1 MYDIKKHSKRMGI
14 GLFLVIFPIF
24 LFLSWKSVLF
34 NKTFFTFTISKEE
47 KFWKKESAYILNLLN
62 SPLGFNYNLDEDR
75 DLIIIDTTGKTIFQ
89 FGNRFYFNGDSLKHL
104 NKPCFIKTPQGFFAC
119 FPFNNHTT
127 TGTRAFGISAI
138 YYSFLDENTIFKNSP
153 AQRFKFLGKIVISDA
168 PLPDSI
174 KITIKDYYNA
184 CYVIFQN
191 PFEEKELFLLL
202 FSLSILIGLT
212 LLTELWI
219 NCLGKFKIIFLT
231 LYPWLLIFIN
241 HLIFVL
247 YEYEGVEFNGRY
259 ILCLKFINLSYYELF
274 NQILIIIFYVFHQKY
289 NKYRISNNIKLNIL
303 ELVNYYLLLLFIIY
317 IFKDIVSDY
326 DFIRHLSYYLSGK
339 FALINHLLIASL
351 IVASLAISS
360 SLYYNIN
367 KDKKLF
373 IFSLTFS
380 GLLIIWFIIEYEIIA
395 IIALTLLL
403 AFSLILKI
411 QNIKLKETK
420 VGLPFLFFAGIILS
434 VLASIQIF
442 YAMQKHE
449 KHRRFLL
456 LSRLE
461 SIEVGDPILMNDF
474 FEIANKVRK
483 DTVLINNYFDNQI
496 KEADSLFISK
506 YITGN
511 WKQFSV
517 SLTFC
522 TTQDKIRI
530 SPSMNEYNCYDY
542 FKGISGLAD
551 NIFDSAQFFVP
562 IEQGNNV
569 KGYLGCIKLLTDNR
583 KTKSAAIFIEFSYTN
598 FSPSFCFADIFYN
611 KGIWNASETIG
622 YSFARYRSGQ
632 LISYSGS
639 AWFPDR
645 LVSLHDFKETM
656 AEFTK
661 NQTQYTYLTN
671 NQTQTTLIIAR
682 SENILVKFIGIS
694 SVIIFLTLIL
704 GLLYYLIITYDL
716 KHIKELILLLR
727 VRLQIGI
734 LGIVTLVLVVMSL
747 ILNDFYVNSLF
758 QWTQRDIKDKV
769 HSLSLEMD
777 AKLQKDFEILNDFN
791 LLSQWL
797 LKLSNIYFLDIIYFN
812 IDGQMQFSTIPQAT
826 DKRYYNGHLHQRAY
840 QKIIVEGLPYFMHE
854 EKIGGFTYYAVYFPV
869 RNGRNIY
876 GIGCTP
882 VVAGKP
888 ELDNEYRFYTS
899 MMAGLIL
906 IIVLVAISFAF
917 LLSGFVVKPL
927 KLLSENISRLRIG
940 MRNEKIEVIRQD
952 EIGQLSQMYN
962 RLVDELESAILEL
975 RRKERELA
983 WKDVAKQIAHE
994 IKNPL
999 TPIKLQLQ
1007 FLESNFKPND
1017 QHWEERF
1024 KVFSHT
1030 LLEKIEELTRLA
1042 NTFSELAQ
1050 WPASKPELV
1059 DIVGVIKSNTYLAL
1073 TDFNG
1078 KLLFDLPEAPV
1089 WIKIDKY
1096 QIGRMIENLVKNAR
1110 QAIKNESEG
1119 IIKISILI
1127 SQEYVTITIQDNGV
1141 GIAPE
1146 QRERIFMPNFTT
1158 KAFGTGLGLFIS
1170 RNIVINHGGEIDF
1183 SSEPGKGT
1191 VFTIR
1196 LPKS

>member
-1 MYDIKKHSKRMGI
+1 MYDIKKHTKRMGI

-24 LFLSWKSVLF
+24 LFLIWKSGPL
-34 NKTFFTFTISKEE
+34 NKILYTFAISKEE
-47 KFWKKESAYILNLLN
+47 KFWKQESTHILNLLS
-62 SPLGFNYNLDEDR
+62 SPQGFDYNLDEDR
-75 DLIIIDTTGKTIFQ
+75 DIIIVDTAGIAIFQ
-89 FGNRFYFNGDSLKHL
+89 FGNRFFFNGDSLKHITR
-104 NKPCFIKTPQGFFAC
+104 PCFIKTSQGFFIC
-119 FPFNNHTT
+119 FPFDNHPTSK
-127 TGTRAFGISAI
+127 TRAFGISAI
-138 YYSFLDENTIFKNSP
+138 YYSFLDENTNFKNSP
-153 AQRFKFLGKIVISDA
+153 SQRFKFLGKIEISDV
-168 PLPDSI
+168 PLPDSL
-174 KITIKDYYNA
+174 KIIIEDYCNA
-184 CYVIFQN
+184 CYIIFKN
-191 PFEEKELFLLL
+191 PFEEKNLFLLL
-202 FSLSILIGLT
+202 FSLSIIIGLT

-219 NCLGKFKIIFLT
+219 NFLGKFKILFFT
-231 LYPWLLIFIN
+231 LYPWLLILIN
-241 HLIFVL
+241 HFIFSF
-247 YEYEGVEFNGRY
+247 YELKGVEFNGRY
-259 ILCLKFINLSYYELF
+259 ILCFKFFNLSYYELF
-274 NQILIIIFYVFHQKY
+274 NQILIIIFYVFHQKF
-289 NKYRISNNIKLNIL
+289 NKYSITHKTSLNIIGL
-303 ELVNYYLLLLFIIY
+303 INYYLLLLFLIY
-317 IFKDIVSDY
+317 LFNDTVSDY
-326 DFIRHLSYYLSGK
+326 DFIRHLSYYSSGK
-339 FALINHLLIASL
+339 FSLINHL
-351 IVASLAISS
+351 IVASFIIAFLAISV
-360 SLYYNIN
+360 SLYFYMN
-367 KDKKLF
+367 KSKKLF
-373 IFSLTFS
+373 IVSLGLS
-380 GLLIIWFIIEYEIIA
+380 GLLIIWSIIDCKTIT
-395 IIALTLLL
+395 IIAL
-403 AFSLILKI
+403 ALILTYFLISKI
-411 QNIKLKETK
+411 QNVKLKESK
-420 VGLPFLFFAGIILS
+420 VKLPFLIFYEVILS
-434 VLASIQIF
+434 LLASLLIF
-442 YAMQKHE
+442 YSMQKHE
-449 KHRRFLL
+449 KDRRFLL

-461 SIEVGDPILMNDF
+461 SIEMGDPIFMNDF
-474 FEIANKVRK
+474 FEIANKICE
-483 DTVLINNYFDNQI
+483 DTILINNYYDSKI
-496 KEADSLFISK
+496 KEADSLLINR
-506 YITGN
+506 YLTGN

-522 TTQDKIRI
+522 TAQDKIRI
-530 SPSMNEYNCYDY
+530 SPSMNEYNCYNY
-542 FKGISGLAD
+542 FKSISGLA
-551 NIFDSAQFFVP
+551 NNVFDSTHFFVP

-569 KGYLGCIKLLTDNR
+569 KGYLGCIKLLADNR
-583 KTKSAAIFIEFSYTN
+583 KSNSATIFIEFSYAN

-611 KGIWNASETIG
+611 KGIWSATETIG
-622 YSFARYRSGQ
+622 YSFARYHSGQ
-632 LISYSGS
+632 LISHSGS

-645 LVSLHDFKETM
+645 LGSLHEFKETM
-656 AEFTK
+656 AEFSK
-661 NQTQYTYLTN
+661 NQTNYTYLTN

-682 SENILVKFIGIS
+682 SENNLVKFIGIS
-694 SVIIFLTLIL
+694 SVIIFLTFIL
-704 GLLYYLIITYDL
+704 GLLFYLIITYDL

-734 LGIVTLVLVVMSL
+734 LGIVTLVLFVMSL
-747 ILNDFYVNSLF
+747 ILNDFYINSLF

-769 HSLSLEMD
+769 HSLSLEID
-777 AKLQKDFEILNDFN
+777 AKLQKDHKILNDIN

-812 IDGQMQFSTIPQAT
+812 IDGQMQISTIPQAT
-826 DKRYYNGHLHQRAY
+826 DERYFNGHLHHRAY
-840 QKIIVEGLPYFMHE
+840 QKIIIEGLPYYMHE
-854 EKIGGFTYYAVYFPV
+854 EKLGGFTYYAVYFPV
-869 RNGRNIY
+869 RNGSNIY

-927 KLLSENISRLRIG
+927 KLLSENISLLKIG
-940 MRNEKIEVIRQD
+940 MHNEKIQVRRQD

-975 RRKERELA
+975 RRRERELA

-1007 FLESNFKPND
+1007 FLESNFSPND
-1017 QHWEERF
+1017 QQWAERF
-1024 KVFSHT
+1024 KVFSST

-1078 KLLFDLPEAPV
+1078 KLQFDLPEAPV

-1110 QAIKNESEG
+1110 QAITNESEG
-1119 IIKISILI
+1119 IIKISVFT
-1127 SQEYVTITIQDNGV
+1127 SKENVTITIYDNGV

-1158 KAFGTGLGLFIS
+1158 KSFGTGLGLFIS